1 MKQEGRAVFERDRL
15 RQRMSRAY
23 GRLLSHLPTLAR
35 RWGRSFAAVSGDMAP
50 FVRLRRPLSA
60 CRLALI
66 TTGGVHLRDQP
77 PFDMGDSRGDPSFR
91 AIPPGTL
98 PELLTIT
105 HDYYDHRDA
114 ERDLNILF
122 PLGHGREL
130 ATRGAIGRL
139 GTCYGFMGHIE
150 PPHVE
155 TLVRH
160 TAPEVARRLRQEQI
174 DAVLLTPA

>member
-1 MKQEGRAVFERDRL
+1 MFERDRL
-15 RQRMSRAY
+15 RQRVSRAY
-23 GRLLSHLPTLAR
+23 GRLLTHFPTLAR
-35 RWGRSFAAVSGDMAP
+35 RWGRHFNTIAGDDVP
-50 FVRLRRPLSA
+50 FVRLRKPLHT
-60 CRLALI
+60 CQLALI

-91 AIPPGTL
+91 AIPPDTP

-114 ERDLNILF
+114 ERDLNIL
-122 PLGHGREL
+122 LALALGREL
-130 ATRGAIGRL
+130 AARGAIGGL

-150 PPHVE
+150 PPHVA
-155 TLVRH
+155 TLVRR

>member
-1 MKQEGRAVFERDRL
+1 V
-15 RQRMSRAY
+15 SRAY
-23 GRLLSHLPTLAR
+23 GRLLSRFPALAR
-35 RWGRSFAAVSGDMAP
+35 RWGKQFDAVAGEHVP
-50 FVRLRRPLSA
+50 FVRLQKPLHA

-66 TTGGVHLRDQP
+66 TTGGVHLRTQP

-91 AIPPGTL
+91 AIPADTPA
-98 PELLTIT
+98 EQLTIT

-122 PLGHGREL
+122 PLALGNEL
-130 ATRGAIGRL
+130 VARGALGGL
-139 GTCYGFMGHIE
+139 GTSYSFMGHIE

-155 TLVRH
+155 TLVRR

>member
-1 MKQEGRAVFERDRL
+1 M
-15 RQRMSRAY
+15 
-23 GRLLSHLPTLAR
+23 LAR
-35 RWGRSFAAVSGDMAP
+35 SWGRRFDALTSDDVP
-50 FVRLRRPLSA
+50 FTRLHKPLHA
-60 CRLALI
+60 CRIALI
-66 TTGGVHLRDQP
+66 TTGGVHLRTQQ

-91 AIPPGTL
+91 AIPTDTPA
-98 PELLTIT
+98 EQLTIT

-122 PLGHGREL
+122 PLALGREL
-130 ATRGAIGRL
+130 VTRGALGSL
-139 GTCYGFMGHIE
+139 GTGYSFMGHIE

-155 TLVRH
+155 TLLRR

>member
-1 MKQEGRAVFERDRL
+1 M
-15 RQRMSRAY
+15 
-23 GRLLSHLPTLAR
+23 LAR
-35 RWGRSFAAVSGDMAP
+35 RWGRRFDALTSDDVP
-50 FVRLRRPLSA
+50 FTRLRKPLHS
-60 CRLALI
+60 CRIALI
-66 TTGGVHLRDQP
+66 TTGGVHLRTQQ

-91 AIPPGTL
+91 AIPADTPA
-98 PELLTIT
+98 EQLTIT

-122 PLGHGREL
+122 PLALGREL
-130 ATRGAIGRL
+130 VARGALGSL
-139 GTCYGFMGHIE
+139 GTGYSFMGHIE

-155 TLVRH
+155 TLLRR

>member
-1 MKQEGRAVFERDRL
+1 MLARSWGRRFDALTSDDVPFTRL
-15 RQRMSRAY
+15 RK
-23 GRLLSHLPTLAR
+23 
-35 RWGRSFAAVSGDMAP
+35 
-50 FVRLRRPLSA
+50 PLHA
-60 CRLALI
+60 CRIALI
-66 TTGGVHLRDQP
+66 TTGGVHLRTQQ

-91 AIPPGTL
+91 AIPADTPA
-98 PELLTIT
+98 EQLTIT

-122 PLGHGREL
+122 PLALGREL
-130 ATRGAIGRL
+130 VARGALGSL
-139 GTCYGFMGHIE
+139 GTGYSFMGHIE

-155 TLVRH
+155 TLLRR